1 VTLVGPAC
9 SWSMV
14 SMALY
19 ILCQSNHL
27 YSRIIQLISVI
38 RLHNYTVG
46 YSKIIQ
52 VFKMILLQKYY
63 MYKMKSYYFEVILDV
78 ILAM

>member
-1 VTLVGPAC
+1 
-9 SWSMV
+9 
-14 SMALY
+14 MALY

-27 YSRIIQLISVI
+27 YSRIIQLISII

-52 VFKMILLQKYY
+52 VFKMSLLQKHY
-63 MYKMKSYYFEVILDV
+63 MYKVKGYYFEVILNV